1 MTRSDK
7 ILIVSTVLVTVAIW
21 AAFNYL
27 PAKHNELVAVV
38 RVNGEEISRLPVNNE
53 SLSQTTISI
62 PRGKATIEYGQG
74 KVRVLPLNH
83 SVCPNEICWRTGWI
97 SVPGQSIICVPNHM
111 TITLEGATTE
121 IDSIVR

>member
-1 MTRSDK
+1 M
-7 ILIVSTVLVTVAIW
+7 LIVGTMLVTVAIW
-21 AAFNYL
+21 AALTYL
-27 PAKHNELVAVV
+27 PARHDELVAVV
-38 RVNGEEISRLPVNNE
+38 RINGKEISKFPVNTE

-74 KVRVLPLNH
+74 KVRVLPLEH

-97 SVPGQSIICVPNHM
+97 STSGQSIVCVPNHM
-111 TITLEGATTE
+111 VITLEGATTE